1 MKVCFVAA
9 ALAVLAAAPSYAQSA
24 SASQASAGET
34 QTTAQPPAAQ
44 PPATQPPAA
53 PKPTT
58 PAPATQPPAAP
69 ATPPAPPRP
78 FPEGAKI
85 AYINAQFIAS
95 NSAEGK
101 ASSAKIS
108 QLTQKKTNEIN
119 EKNKAL
125 TTAQQKLQSGSL
137 LNEAA
142 RAQLEK
148 EVEKINVELQRLQQD
163 AQAELQDLQRDL
175 QQEFEKKLM
184 PVIQQVAQEKGIQIL
199 LSVTDSGV
207 IWADTGLD
215 LSAEVIKRLD
225 AGATKAPAKQP

>member
-1 MKVCFVAA
+1 MRVFSVAA
-9 ALAVLAAAPSYAQSA
+9 VGLLLAAAPSYAQTSA
-24 SASQASAGET
+24 ADATA
-34 QTTAQPPAAQ
+34 AQPPAGQQPPTQPPPTQPPATPPKPAPAPAQ
-44 PPATQPPAA
+44 PATQPPA
-53 PKPTT
+53 T
-58 PAPATQPPAAP
+58 
-69 ATPPAPPRP
+69 PAPPRP
-78 FPEGAKI
+78 FPEGAKV

-101 ASSAKIS
+101 ASSAKIN
-108 QLTQKKTNEIN
+108 QLTQKKQNDIN

-125 TTAQQKLQSGSL
+125 QTAQQKLQSGSL
-137 LNEAA
+137 LSEAA
-142 RAQLEK
+142 RSQLEK
-148 EVEKINVELQRLQQD
+148 EIEKINVDLQRMQQD
-163 AQAELQDLQRDL
+163 AQSELQDLQRDL

-225 AGATKAPAKQP
+225 ATSAKPPAKQP